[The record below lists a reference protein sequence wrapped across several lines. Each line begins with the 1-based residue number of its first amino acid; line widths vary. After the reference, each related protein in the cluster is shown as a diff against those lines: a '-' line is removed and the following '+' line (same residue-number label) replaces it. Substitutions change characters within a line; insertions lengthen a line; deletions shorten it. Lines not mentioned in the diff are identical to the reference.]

1 MIAVGV
7 VVVLAVTALALRPA
21 DDLLHSGKGP
31 LGRWG
36 IVAIAL
42 TAAWVVAVMFATER
56 LRGRIRGAASDAS
69 PRAERL
75 RQAAVPALVAG
86 PAALGVLALV
96 LHHFTHRPSTPSP
109 AETLPMISPPPD
121 IERQTPPAASDGHSS
136 SLPLYVLLGLVAAA
150 ALVLLVLVVVRR
162 LWRHGLPVPSL
173 PAPAVAGEDEDR
185 ELLLSAIRSG
195 RRALDDGAD
204 ARAAVI
210 ACYAA
215 MEDALA
221 ASGVDRRASDSPAD
235 LLTRATRAGL
245 AAGPAAPRLT
255 ALFREARYS
264 SHPMDDT
271 QRTAAADALE
281 EIAAALEEHRAV
293 PEAHQEREATS

>member
-42 TAAWVVAVMFATER
+42 TVAWVAGVMFATER
-56 LRGRIRGAASDAS
+56 LRRRIRGAASDAS
-69 PRAERL
+69 PRAQRL

-86 PAALGVLALV
+86 PAVLGVLALV

-109 AETLPMISPPPD
+109 TDPPPQAPSPPD
-121 IERQTPPAASDGHSS
+121 IERQTPPVGADGHGSG
-136 SLPLYVLLGLVAAA
+136 LPLYVLLGLVAAA

-173 PAPAVAGEDEDR
+173 PAVAGEDEDR

-255 ALFREARYS
+255 TLFREARYS

-293 PEAHQEREATS
+293 PEAHQEREATT